1 MARGRAH
8 RCAEIPALAVLL
20 HTFCSHL
27 AMHGVPTL
35 LATLQANEPRRD
47 TLEQTLATLGQRRQ
61 VTELEAPCVARA
73 GGRFNGDGRGGGELV
88 TRVRGGPRAGT

>member
-8 RCAEIPALAVLL
+8 RCAEIPTLAVLP

-35 LATLQANEPRRD
+35 LATL
-47 TLEQTLATLGQRRQ
+47 GQRRQ
-61 VTELEAPCVARA
+61 VTELEVPCVARS
-73 GGRFNGDGRGGGELV
+73 GGRFNGDGVSHAGARRCGERQLTV
-88 TRVRGGPRAGT
+88 SFVRVSMTLRPTPSRPV